1 MLLSIFPLALLAL
14 FIAGRV
20 LREPSLEQSVL
31 ADLRQLFPTATDKTL
46 TSALDRVRESSTS
59 FGVFALISSVYVG
72 SAFWGALDTAFC
84 RIYHLRCRSWLEQKR
99 FALVMLVVVLLF
111 MAATVLVPT
120 VQSLLVSSAEDLP
133 LGLSKVDGLLYVGTL
148 IAGLVLLFGIL
159 CIVYWTVPNERMAWR
174 AVWPG
179 ALGATLAI
187 GVVDYAYP
195 AYLSND
201 LHHRRV
207 RDHVRVRADRPGV
220 VLRAGHG
227 DPAGRRAQRL
237 PGSPFGGNAAD
248 LTGVCCGGMRIV
260 VVDEHPVVRAGV
272 RALLEGRMDAATVSD
287 AETVEA
293 ALEAAPG
300 DAPDVIVLDP
310 WRPGVD
316 VAQTVSELRQ
326 RSEAPIVVFT
336 SDGGAR
342 LLSQA
347 LEAGVKGYVRKDSP
361 AEDLVRAIEA
371 ASAGEFYVD
380 PGLSSSLMLDDS
392 ERTLSVRQREILQML
407 ADGMQTEA
415 VAGQLGLSTET
426 VRTHTKRILA
436 KLEASTRTEAVAI
449 GLRHGLID

>member
-1 MLLSIFPLALLAL
+1 MLP
-14 FIAGRV
+14 
-20 LREPSLEQSVL
+20 
-31 ADLRQLFPTATDKTL
+31 D
-46 TSALDRVRESSTS
+46 
-59 FGVFALISSVYVG
+59 
-72 SAFWGALDTAFC
+72 
-84 RIYHLRCRSWLEQKR
+84 
-99 FALVMLVVVLLF
+99 
-111 MAATVLVPT
+111 
-120 VQSLLVSSAEDLP
+120 
-133 LGLSKVDGLLYVGTL
+133 
-148 IAGLVLLFGIL
+148 
-159 CIVYWTVPNERMAWR
+159 
-174 AVWPG
+174 
-179 ALGATLAI
+179 
-187 GVVDYAYP
+187 
-195 AYLSND
+195 
-201 LHHRRV
+201 
-207 RDHVRVRADRPGV
+207 
-220 VLRAGHG
+220 
-227 DPAGRRAQRL
+227 
-237 PGSPFGGNAAD
+237 
-248 LTGVCCGGMRIV
+248 GMRIV

-272 RALLEGRMDAATVSD
+272 RALLEGRMNAATVSD
-287 AETVEA
+287 AETVDA

-300 DAPDVIVLDP
+300 DPPDVIVLDP

-316 VAQTVSELRQ
+316 VAQTVSELRE

-347 LEAGVKGYVRKDSP
+347 LDAGVKGYVRKDSP

-415 VAGQLGLSTET
+415 VARQLGLSTET